1 MKAEKGRI
9 FGWGGRVAGGA
20 LLLAAAVVGAPGAQA
35 AAPAPIT
42 IVIFSKPS
50 LGAFLPNVIKE
61 RKLDLANGL
70 DITFAAR
77 TPDAYAAQFNSG
89 EFAIGGSAAVLTV
102 GIADKR
108 GVKAAYLFN
117 LFDYWGAVVT
127 QQPGIKTIADLR
139 GKQLAAAHGTT
150 NYGMFEWLAKQ
161 QGVDPASFSVVNTAT
176 PGLIGYAIANRAD
189 AVQLWEPAYSLL
201 IARKPDIRTIDLHIA
216 SVWRK
221 AGGGE
226 HIPYLGVA
234 AHLDWIAKHPDLIA
248 PLYRTYQAAAQWA
261 AANPDAAAPLIAGP
275 KATAADRQAIAKLV
289 RNNARLGMNVMAAG
303 KLAASIKTVYRAG
316 MAIGLFTSLPSDTT
330 IYEGKL
336 D

>member
-1 MKAEKGRI
+1 MKAEKERI
-9 FGWGGRVAGGA
+9 FGWGGRVAAGA
-20 LLLAAAVVGAPGAQA
+20 LLLAAVVGAPGAQA

-42 IVIFSKPS
+42 IVVFSKPS

-77 TPDAYAAQFNSG
+77 TPDAYTAQFNSG
-89 EFAIGGSAAVLTV
+89 EFALGGSAALLTI
-102 GIADKR
+102 GIADER

-117 LFDYWGAVVT
+117 LFDYFGAVVT

-150 NYGMFEWLAKQ
+150 NYAMFEWLAKQ
-161 QGVDPASFSVVNTAT
+161 QGVDPTSFSVINTAT
-176 PGLIGYAIANRAD
+176 PGLISYAIANRAD

-216 SVWRK
+216 STWRK

-234 AHLDWIAKHPDLIA
+234 AHLDWIAKHPTLIA

-275 KATAADRQAIAKLV
+275 KATAKDRQAIAQLV
-289 RNNARLGMNVMAAG
+289 RDNKRLGMDVAPAA
-303 KLAASIKTVYRAG
+303 KLATGIKTVYHAL
-316 MAIGLFTSLPSDTT
+316 MSVGLLTKQPSDST